1 MGSSN
6 EREKGIITTW
16 PNSSL
21 PCPSRALAPELIAW
35 RDKQPWPGQP
45 VPQANLHLTLAFLG
59 EADELTTRR
68 LIAAVEHQHC
78 PPLAIRL
85 DETGWFSRA
94 RAAWIGP
101 KEWPNELNVLARAL
115 RRPRRETAPWQWR
128 AGLSPPCH
136 PVAQVRRGTKRTACS
151 RFFTAGGSVLPL
163 PIHLDPGGRAL
174 RAARLLA
181 AAGKSKRREEG

>member
-1 MGSSN
+1 MA
-6 EREKGIITTW
+6 KLFFA
-16 PNSSL
+16 L
-21 PCPSRALAPELIAW
+21 PVKELAPELIAW

-68 LIAAVEHQHC
+68 LIAAVERQHC

-94 RAAWIGP
+94 KAAWIGP

-115 RRPRRETAPWQWR
+115 RRHGEKLRLGNGEQGYRPHVTLSRKAGEAPAILPAPNFLLQ
-128 AGLSPPCH
+128 ADEFCLYQSISTPDG
-136 PVAQVRRGTKRTACS
+136 VRYEPLACW
-151 RFFTAGGSVLPL
+151 P
-163 PIHLDPGGRAL
+163 L
-174 RAARLLA
+174 RA
-181 AAGKSKRREEG
+181 RRKEGLDNEDQRRVNP